1 MASIEVKRCLMTDD
15 AVRYHAKFRSS
26 LPLNNREGRRLF
38 ACDLFDK
45 KSNGLYTKLWLELI
59 LESEMLK
66 DLIANQKKVFSTRLY
81 AVGQIESIFRDLK
94 SKSDLITAILMLE
107 ESNRSLLLFI
117 LQDDLYSCY
126 ELRENTLSPLPFSDY
141 FKEMSQAQGALHLYL
156 TNPIFFK
163 ALLVLAQKT
172 PNIVATTDMINI
184 EKLMSQVE
192 KKNKEAVLVVE
203 KEGQINLF
211 YFRKG
216 KLSDGYFEDMGAIAE
231 EAKLQDQLLL
241 YTYSAKEQDPL
252 AVELYY
258 DLEVLP
264 ATDVDDAVEAL
275 TDGVEQRLAVRP
287 RLILRQDGKEI
298 EKIVDKGVFTLGRDV
313 RSDWV
318 IRDPLASREHA
329 LIKQNAD
336 GFYIEDCKSR
346 NGTLVNKE
354 KVSNK
359 KLSDRD
365 QIQIGSFFLVFSE
378 KAIGKKDRTLSPT
391 IEKEEAV
398 SGKQARPPLQKWGL
412 ELLTG
417 NKSGVLFEFTA
428 ERISLGRGKAHV
440 SVDDPK
446 VSRHH
451 ADLEWTG
458 EAFKII
464 DLKSTNGVLVNDE
477 KVETR
482 VLSANDVIT
491 VGDTRLRVVCKE

>member
-1 MASIEVKRCLMTDD
+1 
-15 AVRYHAKFRSS
+15 
-26 LPLNNREGRRLF
+26 
-38 ACDLFDK
+38 
-45 KSNGLYTKLWLELI
+45 
-59 LESEMLK
+59 MLK
-66 DLIANQKKVFSTRLY
+66 DLIANQKRVFSKHLY

-94 SKSDLITAILMLE
+94 SKNDLITAILMLE

-126 ELRENTLSPLPFSDY
+126 ELRENTLSPLAFSDY

-163 ALLVLAQKT
+163 ALLVLAQST
-172 PNIVATTDMINI
+172 PSIVATTDIVNI
-184 EKLMSQVE
+184 ERLMGQVG
-192 KKNKEAVLVVE
+192 KKNKEAILVVKKRE
-203 KEGQINLF
+203 QINLF
-211 YFRKG
+211 YFSKG
-216 KLSDGYFEDMGAIAE
+216 KLSDGYFEDIGAMAE
-231 EAKLQDQLLL
+231 ETKLQDQLLL
-241 YTYSAKEQDPL
+241 YTYSATEQEPL
-252 AVELYY
+252 AVQLYY
-258 DLEVLP
+258 DLEVVP

-275 TDGVEQRLAVRP
+275 TEGVEKRLAVRP
-287 RLILRQDGKEI
+287 RLILKQGGKET

-346 NGTLVNKE
+346 NGTFVNKE
-354 KVSNK
+354 KITTK
-359 KLSDRD
+359 KLLDRD
-365 QIQIGSFFLVFSE
+365 HIQIGSFSLIFSE
-378 KAIGKKDRTLSPT
+378 KEVERKNPSSLPIPQ
-391 IEKEEAV
+391 EKAGV
-398 SGKQARPPLQKWGL
+398 SVSEPEQVPLKQWRL

-417 NKSGVLFEFTA
+417 NKVGLSFELAA
-428 ERISLGRGKAHV
+428 ERVSLGRGKAQV
-440 SVDDPK
+440 SVEDPK

-458 EAFKII
+458 EAFRII

-477 KVETR
+477 KVEAR
-482 VLSANDVIT
+482 VLSANDIIT

>member
-1 MASIEVKRCLMTDD
+1 
-15 AVRYHAKFRSS
+15 
-26 LPLNNREGRRLF
+26 
-38 ACDLFDK
+38 
-45 KSNGLYTKLWLELI
+45 
-59 LESEMLK
+59 MLK
-66 DLIANQKKVFSTRLY
+66 DLIANQKKVFSKHLY

-126 ELRENTLSPLPFSDY
+126 ELKENILSPLPFSDY

-184 EKLMSQVE
+184 ERLMSQVE
-192 KKNKEAVLVVE
+192 KRNKEAFLAVK
-203 KEGQINLF
+203 KEGEINLF

-216 KLSDGYFEDMGAIAE
+216 KLSDGYFEDVKAMAE
-231 EAKLQDQLLL
+231 EGKLQDQLLL
-241 YTYSAKEQDPL
+241 YTYSANEQDPL
-252 AVELYY
+252 AVQLYY
-258 DLEVLP
+258 DLEVVP

-275 TDGVEQRLAVRP
+275 TEGVEQRLAVRP
-287 RLILRQDGKEI
+287 RLILKRDGKEV

-329 LIKQNAD
+329 LIKQNTD

-346 NGTLVNKE
+346 NGTFVNKE
-354 KVSNK
+354 KITNK

-365 QIQIGSFFLVFSE
+365 QIQIGSFSLIFSE
-378 KAIGKKDRTLSPT
+378 KEAGKKDRTLSPDAK
-391 IEKEEAV
+391 KEDD
-398 SGKQARPPLQKWGL
+398 SGNPDRSLRKWGL

-417 NKSGVLFEFTA
+417 NKSGFLFEFTS
-428 ERISLGRGKAHV
+428 ERVSLGRGKAHV
-440 SVDDPK
+440 SVEDPK

-451 ADLEWTG
+451 ADFEWTG
-458 EAFKII
+458 EAFRII

-477 KVETR
+477 KVETK

-491 VGDTRLRVVCKE
+491 VGDTRLKVVCKE